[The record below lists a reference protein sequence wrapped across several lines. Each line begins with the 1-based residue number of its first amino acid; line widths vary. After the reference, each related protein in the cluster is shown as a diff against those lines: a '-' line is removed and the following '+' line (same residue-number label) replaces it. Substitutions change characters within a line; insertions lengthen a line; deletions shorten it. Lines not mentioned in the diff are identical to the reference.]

1 MNKAALQSE
10 VYSSELNCLSTVREG
25 TKLVVGSGEGALYIF
40 NEVNSKGLDMDPDPT
55 LRTQTGSNFFSPVV
69 KGI

>member
-40 NEVNSKGLDMDPDPT
+40 NEV
-55 LRTQTGSNFFSPVV
+55 Q
-69 KGI
+69 I